1 MLAVFANWVQK
12 LFLVHD
18 LLLLAREIS
27 PDKIGVKA
35 TDTVDPLYPLTRL
48 SLALHRESAS

>member
-18 LLLLAREIS
+18 LLLLARENS